1 MWPQWRELPNVL
13 SLKEKYLLFS
23 LLALAVFFGIS
34 SLWNIYLST
43 TEEIPAYGK
52 EYSEALVGEPQF
64 INPILI
70 SANDVD
76 RDISELIYSSLI
88 DYDKNGKL
96 VNDLAKS
103 YEVSEDGKEYTFYLK
118 DNIFWHDGKKFTA
131 DDVVFTISS
140 IINPAYSSPLRSS
153 WQGIKVEKTDD
164 YTVKFI
170 LNNVYAPFLEK
181 LTIGIIPKHI
191 WESVDPK
198 NIILAKANLKPVG
211 TGPFEAVKLAKNA
224 SGHIASFYLKA
235 NENFYKKR
243 PYLDSIVF
251 RFYDDEEQAINAYQK
266 KDVLGVSNI
275 SSKNQFLF
283 DAKKTYIYKL
293 NTPKYFA
300 IFLNQNQS
308 IILSDQKVREA
319 LAAATDKKTLVK
331 EIFLGEATIID
342 SPILPNLP
350 GYNNELEKTEY
361 DPEKAK
367 KILEKAGWKDADN
380 DGIREKTLS
389 KGKDPIK
396 LEVALATSDFSDLAK
411 AADIIKKQWLDIGV
425 LVSIET
431 YGIEELKQN
440 IIKTRKYDALIFGE
454 VLSHKPDP
462 FAFWHSSQ
470 KKDPGLN
477 LSLYSNKDVDKLLE
491 EARQTLDSEK
501 RAKKLKEFQKILTN
515 DTPAIFLYSP
525 KYLYPVNKKVQNI
538 NIKNIAIP
546 SKRFTDIENW
556 YIRTQRISKRSD

>member
-1 MWPQWRELPNVL
+1 M
-13 SLKEKYLLFS
+13 
-23 LLALAVFFGIS
+23 
-34 SLWNIYLST
+34 
-43 TEEIPAYGK
+43 
-52 EYSEALVGEPQF
+52 VGEPQF

-76 RDISELIYSSLI
+76 RDISELVFSSLI
-88 DYDKNGKL
+88 DYDKDGNL
-96 VNDLAKS
+96 VNDLATS
-103 YEVSEDGKEYTFYLK
+103 YEISENGKEYTFYLK
-118 DNIFWHDGKKFTA
+118 DNVFWHDGKKFTA

-153 WQGIKVEKTDD
+153 WQGIKIEKIDD
-164 YTVKFI
+164 LTVKFI
-170 LNNVYAPFLEK
+170 LNNTYAPFLEK

-198 NIILAKANLKPVG
+198 NIILARANLKPIG
-211 TGPFEAVKLAKNA
+211 TGPFKAKKLTKNS
-224 SGHIASFYLKA
+224 SGHINSFYLQA
-235 NENFYKKR
+235 NDNFYKKR
-243 PYLDSIVF
+243 PYLDSIIF

-266 KDVLGVSNI
+266 NDVLGVSNI

-283 DAKKTYIYKL
+283 DLKKTKLHKL

-308 IILSDQKVREA
+308 IILSDEKIREA
-319 LAAATDKKTLVK
+319 LALAVNKKKLIK
-331 EIFLGEATIID
+331 EIFLGEATEVN
-342 SPILPNLP
+342 SPILPNLF
-350 GYNNELEKTEY
+350 GYNNNLKNQ
-361 DPEKAK
+361 DFNPKKAK
-367 KILEKAGWKDADN
+367 EILKKAGWKDENN
-380 DGIREKTLS
+380 DGILEKTLA
-389 KGKDPIK
+389 KNKDSIK
-396 LEVALATSDFSDLAK
+396 LEITLVTSDFTDLAK
-411 AADIIKKQWLDIGV
+411 AANMIKEQWLDLGV
-425 LVSIET
+425 LVNIEN

-454 VLSHKPDP
+454 VLSHDPDP

-491 EARQTLDSEK
+491 EARQTLDQKK
-501 RAKKLKEFQKILTN
+501 RLDKLKEFQEILTN

-525 KYLYPVNKKVQNI
+525 TYLYPVSKKVKNI

-546 SKRFTDIENW
+546 SKRFINIENW
-556 YIRTQRISKRSD
+556 YIKTQRISKSSKQ

>member
-1 MWPQWRELPNVL
+1 ML

-23 LLALAVFFGIS
+23 LLALSIFFGIS

-43 TEEIPAYGK
+43 TEKIPAYGK

-76 RDISELIYSSLI
+76 RDISELVYSSLL
-88 DYDKNGKL
+88 DYDKNGEL
-96 VNDLAKS
+96 TGDLATDYKI
-103 YEVSEDGKEYTFYLK
+103 SEDGKQYTFFLRN
-118 DNIFWHDGKKFTA
+118 DVFWHDGKKFTA
-131 DDVVFTISS
+131 DDVVFTVSS

-153 WQGIKVEKTDD
+153 WQGIKIEKIDD
-164 YTVKFI
+164 YTVKFT

-198 NIILAKANLKPVG
+198 NIILANANLKPTG
-211 TGPFEAVKLAKNA
+211 TGPFKATKLVKNS
-224 SGHIASFYLKA
+224 SGHIVSFYLEA
-235 NENFYKKR
+235 NDNFYKKR
-243 PYLDSIVF
+243 PYIDSIVF

-266 KDVLGVSNI
+266 KDVLGISNI

-283 DAKKTYIYKL
+283 DTKKTDIHKF
-293 NTPKYFA
+293 NIPKYFA

-308 IILSDQKVREA
+308 LILSDKKVREA
-319 LAAATDKKTLVK
+319 LNIATDKKALIK
-331 EIFLGEATIID
+331 EIFLGEASIVD
-342 SPILPNLP
+342 SPILPNLFA
-350 GYNNELEKTEY
+350 YNDKLEKVEF
-361 DPEKAK
+361 DQKKAEN
-367 KILEKAGWKDADN
+367 ILEKIGWKDKDG

-389 KGKDPIK
+389 KGKDPVK
-396 LEVALATSDFSDLAK
+396 LEITLATSDFVDLAK
-411 AADIIKKQWLDIGV
+411 AADMIKEQWMNVGV
-425 LVSIET
+425 LVNIEN
-431 YGIEELKQN
+431 YGIDELKQN

-454 VLSHKPDP
+454 VLSHDPDP

-477 LSLYSNKDVDKLLE
+477 LSLYSNKEADKFLE
-491 EARQTLDSEK
+491 EARQTLKSEE
-501 RAKKLKEFQKILTN
+501 RAEKLKEFQKILVD

-525 KYLYPVNKKVQNI
+525 KYLYPLSKKI
-538 NIKNIAIP
+538 KGIDIKNISIP
-546 SKRFTDIENW
+546 SKRFINIENW
-556 YIRTQRISKRSD
+556 YIKTQRISKKSN